1 MNINVKK
8 QHILLITILSCILII
23 ALAIFTAIT
32 AVDISEANSAIENE
46 EQIYEENE
54 KKLARLE
61 ALLLIEDELRHYF
74 DALNKLLPKQADE
87 AGLIQHINRLAEADG
102 LDVAMID
109 FGDRVVN
116 NNLNG
121 MPMTLSFKGS
131 YPQLVSFIMNI
142 AAGDRLIRI
151 DQIDIRREEA
161 TADGI
166 TIDMKAI
173 AFYR

>member
-61 ALLLIEDELRHYF
+61 ALLLIEDELR
-74 DALNKLLPKQADE
+74 Q
-87 AGLIQHINRLAEADG
+87 
-102 LDVAMID
+102 
-109 FGDRVVN
+109 
-116 NNLNG
+116 
-121 MPMTLSFKGS
+121 SF
-131 YPQLVSFIMNI
+131 
-142 AAGDRLIRI
+142 
-151 DQIDIRREEA
+151 
-161 TADGI
+161 
-166 TIDMKAI
+166 
-173 AFYR
+173 

>member
-1 MNINVKK
+1 MIDMKK
-8 QHILLITILSCILII
+8 QQNVPFIILSGILII

-46 EQIYEENE
+46 EQIYEANE
-54 KKLARLE
+54 EKLARLE
-61 ALLLIEDELRHYF
+61 ALLLIEDELRQSF
-74 DALNKLLPKQADE
+74 DALNKLLPRQADE
-87 AGLIQHINRLAEADG
+87 AGLIQHINRLSEAAG
-102 LDVAMID
+102 LDMAKID
-109 FGDRVVN
+109 FQERVVN

>member
-46 EQIYEENE
+46 EQIYEANE
-54 KKLARLE
+54 EKLARLE

-87 AGLIQHINRLAEADG
+87 AVLIQHINRLSETAG

>member
-1 MNINVKK
+1 MIDMKK
-8 QHILLITILSCILII
+8 QQNVPFIILSGILII

-46 EQIYEENE
+46 EQIYEKNE
-54 KKLARLE
+54 EKLARLE
-61 ALLLIEDELRHYF
+61 ALLLIEDELRQSF
-74 DALNKLLPKQADE
+74 DALNKLLPRQANE

-116 NNLNG
+116 NNLNE
-121 MPMTLSFKGS
+121 MPMSLSFEGS
-131 YPQLVSFIMNI
+131 YPQLVSFMKNV
-142 AAGDRLIRI
+142 ANGERLIRI
-151 DQIDIRREEA
+151 DQIDIRHEEA

-166 TIDMKAI
+166 TIDMEAV

>member
-87 AGLIQHINRLAEADG
+87 AGLIQHINRLSETAG

-116 NNLNG
+116 NNLNE
-121 MPMTLSFKGS
+121 MPMSLSLKGS
-131 YPQLVSFIMNI
+131 FPQLVSFMKNV
-142 AAGDRLIRI
+142 ANGERLIRI
-151 DQIDIRREEA
+151 DQIDIRHEEA

-166 TIDMKAI
+166 IIDMEAV

>member
-1 MNINVKK
+1 MIDMKK
-8 QHILLITILSCILII
+8 QQNVPFIILSGILII

-46 EQIYEENE
+46 EQIYEANE
-54 KKLARLE
+54 EKLARLE
-61 ALLLIEDELRHYF
+61 ALLLIEDELRQSF
-74 DALNKLLPKQADE
+74 DALNKLLPRQADE
-87 AGLIQHINRLAEADG
+87 AGLIQHINRLSEAAG
-102 LDVAMID
+102 LDMAKID
-109 FGDRVVN
+109 FQERVVN

-121 MPMTLSFKGS
+121 MPMTLSFKGN

>member
-116 NNLNG
+116 NNLNE
-121 MPMTLSFKGS
+121 MPMSLSLKGS
-131 YPQLVSFIMNI
+131 FPQLVSFMKNV
-142 AAGDRLIRI
+142 ANGERLIRI
-151 DQIDIRREEA
+151 DQIDIRHEEA

-166 TIDMKAI
+166 IIDMEAV

>member
-1 MNINVKK
+1 M
-8 QHILLITILSCILII
+8 
-23 ALAIFTAIT
+23 
-32 AVDISEANSAIENE
+32 
-46 EQIYEENE
+46 
-54 KKLARLE
+54 
-61 ALLLIEDELRHYF
+61 
-74 DALNKLLPKQADE
+74 NKLLLQANE

-151 DQIDIRREEA
+151 DKSI
-161 TADGI
+161 
-166 TIDMKAI
+166 
-173 AFYR
+173 

>member
-61 ALLLIEDELRHYF
+61 ALLLIEDELRQSF
-74 DALNKLLPKQADE
+74 DALNKLLPKQANE
-87 AGLIQHINRLAEADG
+87 AGLIQHINRLAETDG

-116 NNLNG
+116 NNLNE
-121 MPMTLSFKGS
+121 MPMSLSLKGS
-131 YPQLVSFIMNI
+131 FPQLVSFMKNV
-142 AAGDRLIRI
+142 ANGERLIRI
-151 DQIDIRREEA
+151 DQIDIRHEEA

-166 TIDMKAI
+166 IIDMEAV